1 MANKF
6 LANIELDA
14 GLVDGSNSTGTS
26 GYVLSS
32 TGSGVAWVDASTVIG
47 GPYLPLVGGTL
58 SGDLTMDDSD
68 VVFKHTDGFNYGNSI
83 NNITDLDRNLFP
95 MIMNSDTNSIIAII
109 LVLQQTD
116 NSTNEIDLHNCLVND
131 LELMKDEIGMYSHWM
146 GTKYTNQH
154 ILKNK
159 HFCCSCEAC

>member
-47 GPYLPLVGGTL
+47 V
-58 SGDLTMDDSD
+58 LTY
-68 VVFKHTDGFNYGNSI
+68 HLLAG
-83 NNITDLDRNLFP
+83 
-95 MIMNSDTNSIIAII
+95 
-109 LVLQQTD
+109 Q
-116 NSTNEIDLHNCLVND
+116 
-131 LELMKDEIGMYSHWM
+131 
-146 GTKYTNQH
+146 
-154 ILKNK
+154 
-159 HFCCSCEAC
+159 